1 MSGANFFFGFY
12 QQKECVKAV
21 FYFVTVA
28 EKLFFQNFAWQTNNG
43 IDLTKELC
51 DSLKLGSRWSHHLKN
66 S

>member
-28 EKLFFQNFAWQTNNG
+28 EKLFFQNFAWQTNG

-51 DSLKLGSRWSHHLKN
+51 DSLKLGSR
-66 S
+66 